1 MDTLAQLFSAL
12 ASLAWP
18 VVFAVLLFKLYGP
31 IRKLVESASGRKFTL
46 KVAGNELSME
56 EASEQQRKSIDDLQ
70 FKLAELERLLA
81 GGPAASLQPAPQMPP
96 VGRGAP
102 AAGGPVHS
110 PAPVPAAAAVP
121 AASTQRILWVD
132 DNPKNNSVLIASL
145 QERGVRVDT
154 ALSTDEALT
163 RLGQQPYD
171 VVISD
176 MQRPEGAKAGLDLTR
191 QMQARALQMPVYIF
205 CGPGAARGLRDEAL
219 AAGVAEI
226 TSSGTSLLSALPLAL
241 IR

>member
-81 GGPAASLQPAPQMPP
+81 GAPAASLQPAPHLPP

-102 AAGGPVHS
+102 AASGAARS
-110 PAPVPAAAAVP
+110 PAPLPQVAAAP

-132 DNPKNNSVLIASL
+132 DHPKNNSFLIASL
-145 QERGVRVDT
+145 EERGVRVDQ
-154 ALSTDEALT
+154 ALSTDAALA
-163 RLGQQPYD
+163 RLGQQSYD
-171 VVISD
+171 IVISD
-176 MQRPEGAKAGLDLTR
+176 MQRPEGAKAGIDLAR
-191 QMQARALQMPVYIF
+191 QVQARALPVPVYIV
-205 CGPGAARGLRDEAL
+205 CGPGAARGLREEAL

-226 TSSGTSLLSALPLAL
+226 TASGTSLLSALPLAFN
-241 IR
+241 R

>member
-1 MDTLAQLFSAL
+1 METLAQLLSAL

-18 VVFAVLLFKLYGP
+18 AVFAVLLFKLREP
-31 IRKLVESASGRKFTL
+31 LRKLVESASGRKFTL

-81 GGPAASLQPAPQMPP
+81 GRPASSLQPAPQMAP

-102 AAGGPVHS
+102 AAGGVVRS
-110 PAPVPAAAAVP
+110 PAAVPSASAAP

-132 DNPKNNSVLIASL
+132 DHPKNNSFLIAAL
-145 QERGVRVDT
+145 EERGVRVDT
-154 ALSTDEALT
+154 ALSTDEALA

-176 MQRPEGAKAGLDLTR
+176 MQRPESAKAGIDLAR
-191 QMQARALQMPVYIF
+191 QVQARALQVPVYIF
-205 CGPGAARGLRDEAL
+205 CGPGAARSLRDEAL

-226 TSSGTSLLSALPLAL
+226 TSSGTSLLSALPLTFG
-241 IR
+241 R